1 MYKTKHTNLPMES
14 LIPPLIAKT
23 LFSYCSFRPLSEVL
37 GTADARLLE
46 NPLLLQDTIFL
57 ILLLPLQFFIL
68 SFYSF
73 PFLIF
78 TSLSV
83 LITSDDLNY

>member
-14 LIPPLIAKT
+14 LTTPYCKT
-23 LFSYCSFRPLSEVL
+23 LFSYCSIRPLSEVL
-37 GTADARLLE
+37 GTADAHLLE

-68 SFYSF
+68 SFFS
-73 PFLIF
+73 
-78 TSLSV
+78 SLS
-83 LITSDDLNY
+83 